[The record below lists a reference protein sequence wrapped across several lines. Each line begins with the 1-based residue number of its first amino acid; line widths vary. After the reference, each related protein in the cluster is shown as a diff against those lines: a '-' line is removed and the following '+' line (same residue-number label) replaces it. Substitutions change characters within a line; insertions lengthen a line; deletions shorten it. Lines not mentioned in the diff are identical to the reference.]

1 MRRLVRRF
9 SFQEDILHEEL
20 RSTRP
25 YHHADRPGCRHVWQ
39 WPSCWS
45 HFRHRCHDAA
55 SGESVETLT
64 VGVID
69 LNKVGSQAWAVGD
82 KVYWDNT
89 NKRATKTATDNTLIG
104 VALGAVGGGADE
116 TTGRVRLNGSF

>member
-1 MRRLVRRF
+1 MKNYIQSGHTITLTAPAAVASGAGMLVGAIF
-9 SFQEDILHEEL
+9 GI
-20 RSTRP
+20 
-25 YHHADRPGCRHVWQ
+25 AA
-39 WPSCWS
+39 
-45 HFRHRCHDAA
+45 HDAA
-55 SGESVETLT
+55 SGEPVEALT

-69 LNKVGSQAWAVGD
+69 INKVSSQAWAVGD

-104 VALGAVGGGADE
+104 VALGAVGSGTDE

>member
-1 MRRLVRRF
+1 MKNYIQPGHTITLTAPAAVTSGSGVLVGAIF
-9 SFQEDILHEEL
+9 GI
-20 RSTRP
+20 
-25 YHHADRPGCRHVWQ
+25 AA
-39 WPSCWS
+39 
-45 HFRHRCHDAA
+45 HDAA
-55 SGESVETLT
+55 SGEPVEALT

-69 LNKVGSQAWAVGD
+69 INKVGTQAWAVGD

-104 VALGAVGGGADE
+104 VALSVVGSGADE